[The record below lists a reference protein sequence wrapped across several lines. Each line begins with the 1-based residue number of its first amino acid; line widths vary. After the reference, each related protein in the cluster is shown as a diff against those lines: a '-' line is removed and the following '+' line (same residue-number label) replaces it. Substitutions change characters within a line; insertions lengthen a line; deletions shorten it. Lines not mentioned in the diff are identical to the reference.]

1 MKKKQF
7 LVNDTVIVVNYEEA
21 DFTEA
26 LKGYADCDTTYL
38 VRYDS
43 GNNCAIVDQ
52 SAPEWYKGLAA
63 LHEMICCGH
72 FFEDLVPN
80 INKADQDH
88 RCMCI
93 EKFIID
99 SVADE
104 WAYPY
109 AISREN
115 MFKILLSNNLC
126 TAEFRTSISKTLEY
140 LDMYLR

>member
-43 GNNCAIVDQ
+43 SNNCAIVDQ

-93 EKFIID
+93 ENSSSTVSQTSGRIRTQSAAKTC
-99 SVADE
+99 
-104 WAYPY
+104 
-109 AISREN
+109 SR
-115 MFKILLSNNLC
+115 S
-126 TAEFRTSISKTLEY
+126 Y
-140 LDMYLR
+140 